1 MSEEIASGAVP
12 APPVAPPTPGQQV
25 QIRGNQNSKIIV
37 AAGSVTMTSRPPLP
51 VTDILQSELHA
62 VRRAWVELSVRD
74 ERVRTASDAI
84 ERLTAGGP
92 RLAVIAGP
100 PGYGKR
106 AAGIKA

>member
-1 MSEEIASGAVP
+1 MTPLA
-12 APPVAPPTPGQQV
+12 PGQQV
-25 QIRGNQNSKIIV
+25 EIRDAKNPKTIV
-37 AAGSVTMTSRPPLP
+37 AAGSITMTSRPPLP
-51 VTDILQSELHA
+51 VTDIPQSELRA

-84 ERLTAGGP
+84 ERLTGGGP

-106 AAGIKA
+106 AAGIKAQWEVSQAE